1 MAGGSRQQRVADQI
15 QKELANFIRLEL
27 KDPRLKMV
35 TVSGVN
41 VSRDFSCADVYVTF
55 MSVESDAEV
64 KELLQILNRASGFL
78 RKLLGQA
85 IKIRVTPSLRFHY
98 DKTLVRGMHL
108 NSLISKAIQQDQLQ
122 TQASDDASKLDQT
135 DSTAQ

>member
-1 MAGGSRQQRVADQI
+1 MAGGRQQRVADQI

-41 VSRDFSCADVYVTF
+41 VSRDFSFADVYVTF
-55 MSVESDAEV
+55 MGVESDAEV
-64 KELLQILNRASGFL
+64 KELLQVLNRASGFL

-98 DKTLVRGMHL
+98 DTTLVRGMHL
-108 NSLISKAIQQDQLQ
+108 NALI
-122 TQASDDASKLDQT
+122 TQAIAKDKQQEGAADGPESDQSGDQVL
-135 DSTAQ
+135 

>member
-55 MSVESDAEV
+55 MSVEDDADV

-98 DKTLVRGMHL
+98 DKTLVQGMQL
-108 NSLISKAIQQDQLQ
+108 NSLINKAIAQDQQ
-122 TQASDDASKLDQT
+122 HARASGDESDLDQT
-135 DSTAQ
+135 GKPAS